1 MQRVITCLMMSHLFN
16 MKTGIIAG
24 AFDVMHI
31 GYIRALRECKYHCD
45 YLIVYLHED
54 PSIERAERMKPVLSV
69 VERIETLSAIRYVD
83 QIITYRLESDL
94 LELLES
100 REKIDIRFLGDD
112 YKNKD
117 FTAKELDI
125 DVHYIDRSHNYS
137 ATKYKQMIAD
147 SVNERANVV

>member
-1 MQRVITCLMMSHLFN
+1 
-16 MKTGIIAG
+16 MKTGVIAG

-31 GYIRALRECKYHCD
+31 GYIRALRECADNCE

-54 PSIERAERMKPVLSV
+54 PSIERAEKMKPILSV
-69 VERIETLSAIRYVD
+69 AERIETLSAIRYVD

-100 REKIDIRFLGDD
+100 RQKIDIRFLGDD
-112 YKNKD
+112 YKNKS
-117 FTAKELDI
+117 FTGDNLNI
-125 DVHYIDRSHNYS
+125 YVHFIDRSHNYS

-147 SVNERANVV
+147 SINERANVV